1 MSDNPVEQT
10 APIADASRNDTLDD
24 AQTVSTSEQ
33 AEANATVDP
42 ADAARLLLS
51 AISHMDDVVL
61 EVRGDD
67 WSAASPCDGWDA
79 ERVLRHV
86 TANLQRTHDLL
97 NAGGA
102 YGNDTDPSRSALTT
116 DEVDDTA
123 KGEWQQASLRVTEAL
138 GETDLTASV
147 EFMGRTV
154 TIGEALALPTGD
166 IAIHSWDIAVAA
178 GADRELPADLLA
190 ALQQS
195 MSAMPEERLR
205 AEGMFG
211 PEKKAPAGASETDR
225 LMAFLGR
232 DVPKD

>member
-1 MSDNPVEQT
+1 MSNSPLDDT

-24 AQTVSTSEQ
+24 AQTVSTSEE
-33 AEANATVDP
+33 AENSATVDP
-42 ADAARLLLS
+42 ADAARLML
-51 AISHMDDVVL
+51 AAMAHMDDVLL
-61 EVRGDD
+61 EVRGDA
-67 WSAASPCDGWDA
+67 WQAASPCDGWDA

-86 TANLQRTHDLL
+86 TATLQRAHDVL

-116 DEVDDTA
+116 DEIDDTA

-138 GETDLTASV
+138 GEADLTASV

-195 MSAMPEERLR
+195 MQAMPEERLR
-205 AEGMFG
+205 AEGMFA
-211 PEKKAPAGASETDR
+211 PATKAPEGASDTDR

-232 DVPKD
+232 EVPKN